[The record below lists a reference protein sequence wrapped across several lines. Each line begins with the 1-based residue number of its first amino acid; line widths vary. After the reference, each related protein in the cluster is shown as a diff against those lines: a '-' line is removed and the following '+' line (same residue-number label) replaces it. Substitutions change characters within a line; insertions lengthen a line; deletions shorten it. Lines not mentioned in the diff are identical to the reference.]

1 MIWLLWKVVVPI
13 FILGI
18 LILIHELGHFL
29 LAKKCK
35 VGVVSFS
42 IGFGPAILKKKVG
55 HTTYKIA
62 PIPLGGYVQMVGED
76 PSFALD
82 GTPPVEVDDAGNVD
96 SKKAVVDLRH
106 AGIPPELLADK
117 SCWFINKT
125 LPQRAAVVIAGPLF
139 NLISAY
145 LFVLIML
152 VGYGDE
158 IPSNKPILGNI
169 SLNSPA
175 ENAGLKSGDIV
186 RTLNGAAVEKWDEFS
201 AKIRNGSGDVLNLVV
216 ERKHSDGVAEQL
228 DFKVVPEKKKLQGQE
243 VFLIGVRPEITKKAY
258 SVFEAMGHSAEWVYE
273 FSFQTLKG
281 LGGMF
286 IGQVSPKELAGP
298 LAILDAAGEHAERG
312 FANTLYFMAILSVSL
327 AILNLLPIPILDG
340 GHLLFFL
347 IEAIFGP
354 VSFKKREIAN
364 QVGLVFLLLFMGVA
378 LTNDIKRVD
387 APKEKVDGGVEW
399 SKEVPAEVKP

>member
-1 MIWLLWKVVVPI
+1 MIWLLWKVIVPI
-13 FILGI
+13 LILGI

-29 LAKKCK
+29 VAKKCK

-55 HTTYKIA
+55 HTVYKIA

-82 GTPPVEVDDAGNVD
+82 GTPPVQVDEAGIVNPQETVT
-96 SKKAVVDLRH
+96 DLRH
-106 AGIPPELLADK
+106 AGIPAELLADK

-125 LPQRAAVVIAGPLF
+125 LAQRAAVVIAGPLF

-145 LFVLIML
+145 FFVLIML
-152 VGYGDE
+152 IGYGDE
-158 IPSNKPILGNI
+158 MPSNKPILGNI

-175 ENAGLKSGDIV
+175 ENAGLKPGDHI
-186 RTLNGAAVEKWDEFS
+186 RTLNGVAVEKWDEFS
-201 AKIRNGSGDVLNLVV
+201 DKIRKGTGEVLNLVV
-216 ERKHSDGVAEQL
+216 ERSYPDGVSKQL
-228 DFKVVPEKKKLQGQE
+228 DFSVQPEKKKFQGQE
-243 VFLIGVRPEITKKAY
+243 VFLIGVRPESIKKTY
-258 SVFEAMGHSAEWVYE
+258 SLFEAMGHSAQWVCS

-347 IEAIFGP
+347 IEAILGP
-354 VSFKKREIAN
+354 VSLKKREIAN

-378 LTNDIKRVD
+378 LTNDISRVD
-387 APKEKVDGGVEW
+387 APKEKVDGGIEWKKDSPVEL
-399 SKEVPAEVKP
+399 KQ